1 MCDFSI
7 WSFSPVSSVA
17 NLISTEVFNVA
28 FHPILPSIICSGSDD
43 RAREPSRSLW
53 FIAYLQAHDKVVSLW
68 FKIAEFSC
76 QKANPESHISSSFRK
91 LNAGF
96 CSIHVFW
103 LNSNA
108 AFTCAEGLTQIRRCF
123 AMLRVGWRRIF
134 CVSLF
139 QNKCRSLYNSV
150 FRSFECNEI
159 NSHCEEQFFLTPFP
173 AQVGFQ
179 PGFTWGAAPQ
189 FPGAQTLWTIKTQS
203 TVNAASPWHIAE

>member
-1 MCDFSI
+1 
-7 WSFSPVSSVA
+7 VSSVA

-108 AFTCAEGLTQIRRCF
+108 AFTCAEGLTQIPRCF
-123 AMLRVGWRRIF
+123 AMLRVVGDGYFAWVYFKTSAEAYIIPYF
-134 CVSLF
+134 GVS
-139 QNKCRSLYNSV
+139 NAMK
-150 FRSFECNEI
+150 
-159 NSHCEEQFFLTPFP
+159 
-173 AQVGFQ
+173 
-179 PGFTWGAAPQ
+179 
-189 FPGAQTLWTIKTQS
+189 S
-203 TVNAASPWHIAE
+203 TVTAKNSSSWHHSPPKLGFNLRLHGGLHLNFLVPKHFGPSKRNLL